1 MFKLFPLVI
10 YTDGAT
16 EGYLKNGNIN
26 LDDLVI
32 IKLEMEKNLKIG
44 IIGAGIQGVC
54 NALFLQKKGYQVTLF
69 DKDEP
74 GNLSAS
80 YGNAGHFSPYA
91 SIPLNR
97 PDILTDVPAMLLS
110 SSGPLAV
117 KWNYVPK
124 MIPWFLKF
132 LKNCSTKNM
141 MHTAKYMHQILDL
154 ALPAYDE
161 LFDEID
167 LSGLVENKGIMYI
180 WNDQNLKSRELEIN
194 IRNEIGAE
202 QQLLNQKEIHDLE
215 PNIKKIYHAGVFY
228 KKARHARNPK
238 KILLKLLDLFL
249 KKDGKFLKL
258 NVQDITFDNEK
269 PILKSDVQTFIFDR
283 VVIACGAFS
292 KKLTDKLDEKIPLD
306 TERGY
311 HVHFKGCDHLVSR
324 PVVFTNRGFGMTPM
338 EQGLRVVG
346 TVEFGGLENPLSKGR
361 IKNLVNNAKYMLD
374 GLPEHEDEWLGFRP
388 TLPDYLPVIGP
399 SKNYKNVFYS
409 FGHHHLGWTL
419 AAISGKIISN
429 MIANKNTNL
438 NLEPYSSKRF

>member
-1 MFKLFPLVI
+1 M
-10 YTDGAT
+10 D
-16 EGYLKNGNIN
+16 
-26 LDDLVI
+26 
-32 IKLEMEKNLKIG
+32 KNLKIG
-44 IIGAGIQGVC
+44 IIGAGIQGIC
-54 NALFLQKKGYQVTLF
+54 CGLFLIKKGFEVTLF

-74 GNLSAS
+74 GNSSAS

-97 PDILTDVPAMLLS
+97 PDILTDVPAMLMS
-110 SSGPLAV
+110 STGPLAL

-132 LKNCSTKNM
+132 IKNCSTKNM
-141 MHTAKYMHQILDL
+141 MHTAKYMHQILDI

-161 LFDEID
+161 LFEEID
-167 LSGLVENKGIMYI
+167 VSGLVEKKGIMYI

-215 PNIKKIYHAGVFY
+215 PNINKIYHPGVYY
-228 KKARHARNPK
+228 KKARHTRNPK

-249 KKDGKFLKL
+249 KKGGKFLKL
-258 NVQDITFDNEK
+258 KIQNLQFDEEK
-269 PILKSDVQTFIFDR
+269 PILKSDAQTFVFDR

-292 KKLTDKLDEKIPLD
+292 KKLTDQLDEKIPLD

-311 HVHFKGCDHLVSR
+311 HIHFKGCDHLISR
-324 PVVFTNRGFGMTPM
+324 PVVFQNRGFGMTPM

-399 SKNYKNVFYS
+399 SKNNKNVFYS